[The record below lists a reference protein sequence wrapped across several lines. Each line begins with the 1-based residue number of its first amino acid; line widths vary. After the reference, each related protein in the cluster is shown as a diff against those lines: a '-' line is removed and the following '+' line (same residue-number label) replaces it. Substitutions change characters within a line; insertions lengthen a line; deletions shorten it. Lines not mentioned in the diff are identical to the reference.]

1 MLPSE
6 PRLAVPERYHLP
18 LGISLSREIG
28 YQRALFSADTWTWEI
43 RPIVDKKLGRWYS
56 AFNPSLKRAF
66 HGPDTRRGLEF
77 SLNFKVSYDIAPKV
91 AAGLEYYGALGPVT
105 GFDPQRDQEQQM
117 VPAIDLNLNP
127 KWGFQFWRGR
137 GRGRHT
143 RHGSP
148 AGKDDL
154 GLSTQP
160 LGVRVEPRMDTI
172 MRGGMPGKFLLDR
185 LRESIAQLRER
196 IEIFISGRP
205 AADPLYL
212 TNRTWLQKLKL
223 GSLIAAPVLLLII
236 LGTIGAANRL
246 RVDKVDPY
254 EHPAVEAA
262 PAAEAPPPPATQKPL
277 PDAISAST
285 ELEVVNMRIARDAR
299 PPMVTGMVRNKTD
312 RKVESAEVSYYLS
325 DAAGSLVGT
334 DKTEVAN
341 VEPHGSVAFR
351 MPLKAAKAEYVFVRD
366 VHPD

>member
-1 MLPSE
+1 
-6 PRLAVPERYHLP
+6 
-18 LGISLSREIG
+18 
-28 YQRALFSADTWTWEI
+28 
-43 RPIVDKKLGRWYS
+43 
-56 AFNPSLKRAF
+56 
-66 HGPDTRRGLEF
+66 
-77 SLNFKVSYDIAPKV
+77 
-91 AAGLEYYGALGPVT
+91 
-105 GFDPQRDQEQQM
+105 
-117 VPAIDLNLNP
+117 
-127 KWGFQFWRGR
+127 
-137 GRGRHT
+137 
-143 RHGSP
+143 
-148 AGKDDL
+148 
-154 GLSTQP
+154 
-160 LGVRVEPRMDTI
+160 
-172 MRGGMPGKFLLDR
+172 MPGKFLLDR